1 MELAT
6 GAMSSLLPKLAG
18 LLQKEYNLQTGLK
31 KDVQSLS
38 RELES
43 IEVALAKVAEVPLD
57 QRDKQV
63 RLWATNVKQLSYEM
77 EDIVDSFMV
86 RVEGSEPDADL
97 KKSKRFRKKI
107 ANFFKKGKTRHQI
120 ADKIQDIKVRVKEV
134 ADQRDRYKLD
144 DVRANPATTNTVDP
158 NTVDPR
164 IMALFKDQKELV
176 GIEEPRNEVIK
187 RLMMEGDDDGLLNS
201 RMQLKILSIFG
212 FGGLG
217 KTTLAKAVYDMQQS
231 NFVCK
236 AFVSVGQNPSLKKV
250 FMDILLQVDEAE
262 SSSNAS
268 MLNEEQLIRKLRGFL
283 ENKRYLIVIDDIW
296 DNSSWNI
303 MKCAL
308 IDSNCGSR
316 IITTTR
322 IFEVAEEAD
331 DVYKQKPLSPG
342 TSKELFDTRL
352 SIGKCK
358 ITSGQPIEISE
369 KILQKCGGV
378 PLAIITIA
386 SLLASKP
393 WEDWS
398 EVYDSIGFGDG
409 ANIHVDNTR
418 KILLYSYYDLPCYLR
433 ACLLHLSIYPEDHEI
448 RKDTLIWKWV
458 AEGFVNEKPGMG
470 LFEQGERYFNELINR
485 SLIQP
490 VEEPYKSII
499 YACRVHD
506 LVLDMICRLSK
517 EENFVTIHGSSKT
530 EHQPSE
536 SNVRRLALQNIAMD
550 EEPNS
555 DNTEIRQVRSFNA
568 IMCDVKRRSF
578 LSGFQGLRILSMER
592 CTFIN
597 DGSYHLE
604 NLERLLQLR
613 YLGLLETR
621 ITKLPKEIG
630 NLRFLQVLD
639 LRETE
644 IKKLPKSVG
653 QLRRLKCLRLPFDL
667 TGALGWIGNLVL
679 LEELLLPYVSLEIV
693 KELAKLTELREY
705 GARFGKS
712 DDALVDASI
721 LFNNMMESLEH
732 LQKLQAIQ
740 VQSWP
745 WRPVDRTNHEGYVL
759 SRHLRRLELQVRFE
773 KLPAWINSSNL
784 PNLSHL
790 TVAPEA
796 VEAQDM
802 EVLGRF
808 PELVYLCLQTARD
821 VIIPDIMGGG
831 AFPKLRYYVT
841 LPSARFPQ
849 GAMPSLECV
858 HYFIRGERQCAKFER
873 DIASIGNLPCLD
885 RVKVCFF
892 RCERVT
898 REKGEAALRQAVE
911 VHPNNITLEV
921 WPSFR

>member
-6 GAMSSLLPKLAG
+6 GAMSSLLPKLAE

-31 KDVQSLS
+31 TDVQSLS

-57 QRDKQV
+57 QLDKQV
-63 RLWATNVKQLSYEM
+63 RLWARNVKQLSYEM

-86 RVEGSEPDADL
+86 RVEGSKPDADL
-97 KKSKRFRKKI
+97 KNSKRFRKKI
-107 ANFFKKGKTRHQI
+107 ANFFKKGKTRRQI

-134 ADQRDRYKLD
+134 ADLRDRYKVD
-144 DVRANPATTNTVDP
+144 DVRANPATT

-268 MLNEEQLIRKLRGFL
+268 MLNEEQLIRKLRRFL

-296 DNSSWNI
+296 DKIPWDI

-308 IDSNCGSR
+308 VDSNCGSR

-322 IFEVAEEAD
+322 ILEVAEEAD
-331 DVYKQKPLSPG
+331 DVYKQKPLSSA
-342 TSKELFDTRL
+342 TSKELFYTRL
-352 SIGKCK
+352 SIGKCN
-358 ITSGQPIEISE
+358 ITSGQPIEISD

-398 EVYDSIGFGDG
+398 EVYDSIGFRDG
-409 ANIHVDNTR
+409 ANIHVENTR

-458 AEGFVNEKPGMG
+458 AEGFVHEKPGMG

-517 EENFVTIHGSSKT
+517 EENFVTIHGSSNT
-530 EHQPSE
+530 EHQPSQ

-578 LSGFQGLRILSMER
+578 LSSFQGLRILSMER

-597 DGSYHLE
+597 DGSCHLE
-604 NLERLLQLR
+604 NLGRLLQLR

-621 ITKLPKEIG
+621 ITELPEEIG
-630 NLRFLQVLD
+630 NLRFLEVLD
-639 LRETE
+639 LRDTK
-644 IKKLPKSVG
+644 IKELPESVG
-653 QLRRLKCLRLPFDL
+653 QLRRLKCLRLSRGFK
-667 TGALGWIGNLVL
+667 GALGWIGNLVL
-679 LEELLLPYVSLEIV
+679 LEELFLPYFSLEIV

-705 GARFGKS
+705 GDCFEVS
-712 DDALVDASI
+712 DDALVDISI

-732 LQKLQAIQ
+732 LQKLQTIQ
-740 VQSWP
+740 VIFSW
-745 WRPVDRTNHEGYVL
+745 RRVVQANCVSYVL
-759 SRHLRRLELQVRFE
+759 CRHLRRLELQVVFE
-773 KLPAWINSSNL
+773 KLPVWINSSSL

-790 TVAPEA
+790 TFASNA

-808 PELVYLCLQTARD
+808 PELIYLSLHTDPD

-831 AFPKLRYYVT
+831 AFPKLRYYLT
-841 LPSARFPQ
+841 NASARFLQ
-849 GAMPSLECV
+849 GAMPSLERV
-858 HYFIRGERQCAKFER
+858 QYFIRGECSGAKFER

-885 RVKVCFF
+885 RVQVFF
-892 RCERVT
+892 YGCERVT

-911 VHPNNITLEV
+911 VHPNNITVQLI
-921 WPSFR
+921 

>member
-6 GAMSSLLPKLAG
+6 GAMSSLLPKLAELVEG
-18 LLQKEYNLQTGLK
+18 EYKLQIGVK
-31 KDVQSLS
+31 KDVESLS

-57 QRDKQV
+57 QLDKQV
-63 RLWATNVKQLSYEM
+63 RLWAKNVKQLSYGM

-97 KKSKRFRKKI
+97 KRSKRFRKKI

-134 ADQRDRYKLD
+134 ADLREKYKVD
-144 DVRANPATTNTVDP
+144 DVRANPAVT

-164 IMALFKDQKELV
+164 IIALFKDQKELV

-217 KTTLAKAVYDMQQS
+217 KTTLAKAVYDLQQS

-268 MLNEEQLIRKLRGFL
+268 MLNEEQLIRKLRRFL

-296 DNSSWNI
+296 DKFPWNI

-322 IFEVAEEAD
+322 IFKVAEEAD
-331 DVYKQKPLSPG
+331 DVYKQKKLSSG
-342 TSKELFDTRL
+342 TSKELFYTRL

-398 EVYDSIGFGDG
+398 EVYDSIGFRDG
-409 ANIHVDNTR
+409 ANIHVENTR

-458 AEGFVNEKPGMG
+458 AEGFVHEKPGMG

-517 EENFVTIHGSSKT
+517 EENFVTIHGSSNT
-530 EHQPSE
+530 EHQPSQ

-597 DGSYHLE
+597 DGSCHLE
-604 NLERLLQLR
+604 NLGRLLQLR

-621 ITKLPKEIG
+621 ITELPEEIG

-639 LRETE
+639 LWDTG
-644 IKKLPKSVG
+644 IKELPESVG
-653 QLRRLKCLRLPFDL
+653 QLRRLKCLRLSRGFK
-667 TGALGWIGNLVL
+667 GALGWIGNLVL
-679 LEELLLPYVSLEIV
+679 LEELFLPYVSLEIA
-693 KELAKLTELREY
+693 KELGKLTELREY
-705 GARFGKS
+705 GALLGES
-712 DDALVDASI
+712 DDALVDTSI

-740 VQSWP
+740 VFFSW
-745 WRPVDRTNHEGYVL
+745 RRVDQANREGYVL
-759 SRHLRRLELQVRFE
+759 SRHLRRLNLQVTIE
-773 KLPAWINSSNL
+773 KLPAWIISSSL

-790 TVAPEA
+790 TMALVA

-802 EVLGRF
+802 EVLGSF
-808 PELVYLCLQTARD
+808 PELVSLSLLTDPD

-831 AFPKLRYYVT
+831 AYPKLRYYST
-841 LPSARFPQ
+841 TASARFLQ

-858 HYFIRGERQCAKFER
+858 QYYIGGERNGAKFER

-885 RVKVCFF
+885 RVQVFF
-892 RCERVT
+892 DCASGT

-911 VHPNNITLEV
+911 VHPNNIRVEI
-921 WPSFR
+921 

>member
-6 GAMSSLLPKLAG
+6 GAMSSLLPKLAELVEG
-18 LLQKEYNLQTGLK
+18 EYKLQTGVK
-31 KDVQSLS
+31 KDVESLS

-57 QRDKQV
+57 QLDKQV
-63 RLWATNVKQLSYEM
+63 RLWARNVKQLSYEM

-86 RVEGSEPDADL
+86 RVKGSEPDADL
-97 KKSKRFRKKI
+97 KRSKRFRKKI

-134 ADQRDRYKLD
+134 ADLRDRYKID
-144 DVRANPATTNTVDP
+144 DVRANLSAT

-164 IMALFKDQKELV
+164 ITALFKDQKELV

-187 RLMMEGDDDGLLNS
+187 RLMMEGGDDCLLNS

-217 KTTLAKAVYDMQQS
+217 KTTLAKAVYDMLQS
-231 NFVCK
+231 NYDCK
-236 AFVSVGQNPSLKKV
+236 AFVSVGQNPNLKKV
-250 FMDILLQVDEAE
+250 FTDILLQLDEQ
-262 SSSNAS
+262 SCSNAS

-296 DNSSWNI
+296 DKNPWDI

-331 DVYKQKPLSPG
+331 DVYKQKPLSSA
-342 TSKELFDTRL
+342 TSKELFYTRL
-352 SIGKCK
+352 SIGICK

-386 SLLASKP
+386 SLLANKP

-448 RKDTLIWKWV
+448 QKDTLIWKWV
-458 AEGFVNEKPGMG
+458 AEGFVHEKPGMG
-470 LFEQGERYFNELINR
+470 LFEIGERYFNELINR

-499 YACRVHD
+499 YACGVHD
-506 LVLDMICRLSK
+506 LVLDMICHLSK
-517 EENFVTIHGSSKT
+517 EENFVIVHGSSKT
-530 EHQPSE
+530 EHQPSQ

-578 LSGFQGLRILSMER
+578 LSGFQGLRILSLER

-604 NLERLLQLR
+604 NLGRLLQLR

-621 ITKLPKEIG
+621 TMELPEEIG

-639 LRETE
+639 LRETG
-644 IKKLPKSVG
+644 IKELPESVG
-653 QLRRLKCLRLPFDL
+653 QLRRLKCLRLSRDFK
-667 TGALGWIGNLVL
+667 GALGWIGNLVL

-705 GARFGKS
+705 GAWF
-712 DDALVDASI
+712 DALVNTSI

-732 LQKLQAIQ
+732 LQKLQVIQ
-740 VQSWP
+740 FTCLTPWP
-745 WRPVDRTNHEGYVL
+745 RVDLAYGEGYVPYFV
-759 SRHLRRLELQVRFE
+759 SLRRLELHVVFE
-773 KLPAWINSSNL
+773 KLPTWINSSSL

-790 TVAPEA
+790 TVGPDA

-808 PELVYLCLQTARD
+808 PELVYLDLNTDHD

-841 LPSARFPQ
+841 TASSRFLQ
-849 GAMPSLECV
+849 GAMPSLVRYCIGDE
-858 HYFIRGERQCAKFER
+858 GNGAKFER
-873 DIASIGNLPCLD
+873 DIARDIFALCLLRICERTGQAH
-885 RVKVCFF
+885 RVKRV
-892 RCERVT
+892 RC
-898 REKGEAALRQAVE
+898 L
-911 VHPNNITLEV
+911 V
-921 WPSFR
+921 WKV

>member
-6 GAMSSLLPKLAG
+6 GAMSSLLPKLAE

-38 RELES
+38 RELER

-57 QRDKQV
+57 QLDKQV
-63 RLWATNVKQLSYEM
+63 RLWARNVKQLSYDM

-97 KKSKRFRKKI
+97 KSSKRFRKKI

-134 ADQRDRYKLD
+134 TDLRDRYKVD
-144 DVRANPATTNTVDP
+144 DVHANQAATNTI
-158 NTVDPR
+158 DPR
-164 IMALFKDQKELV
+164 MINLFKDQKELV
-176 GIEEPRNEVIK
+176 GIEEPRKDLIK
-187 RLMMEGDDDGLLNS
+187 RLMEWGDVVSNS
-201 RMQLKILSIFG
+201 KLQLKIVSIFG

-217 KTTLAKAVYDMQQS
+217 KTTLAKAVYDKLQEE
-231 NFVCK
+231 FVCK
-236 AFVSVGQNPSLKKV
+236 AFISVGQKPNLKKV
-250 FMDILLQVDEAE
+250 FMDILRQLDKNSYLNATMLDEV
-262 SSSNAS
+262 
-268 MLNEEQLIRKLRGFL
+268 QLIDELRELL

-296 DNSSWNI
+296 DKSSWNI

-331 DVYKQKPLSPG
+331 DVYKQKPLSSA
-342 TSKELFDTRL
+342 TSKELFYTRL

-448 RKDTLIWKWV
+448 QKDTLIWKWV
-458 AEGFVNEKPGMG
+458 AEGFVHEKPGMG
-470 LFEQGERYFNELINR
+470 LFEIGERYFNELINR

-499 YACRVHD
+499 YACGVHD
-506 LVLDMICRLSK
+506 LVLDMICHLSK
-517 EENFVTIHGSSKT
+517 EENFITVHGSSKT
-530 EHQPSE
+530 EHQPSQ
-536 SNVRRLALQNIAMD
+536 SNVRRLAVQNIAMD

-592 CTFIN
+592 CAFIN
-597 DGSYHLE
+597 DSSYHLE
-604 NLERLLQLR
+604 NLGRLLQLR
-613 YLGLLETR
+613 YLGLLGTPIR
-621 ITKLPKEIG
+621 KLPKEIG

-639 LRETE
+639 LRLTG
-644 IKKLPKSVG
+644 IKELPESVG
-653 QLRRLKCLRLPFDL
+653 RLRRLKCLRLSRGFK
-667 TGALGWIGNLVL
+667 GALGWIGNLVL
-679 LEELLLPYVSLEIV
+679 IEELLLPYVSLEIV

-705 GARFGKS
+705 GVCCEKF
-712 DDALVDASI
+712 DDSI
-721 LFNNMMESLEH
+721 LFNDMMKSLEH

-740 VQSWP
+740 FECYTSWP
-745 WRPVDRTNHEGYVL
+745 RVDQANCVSYVL
-759 SRHLRRLELQVRFE
+759 SHHLRRLELWVAFE
-773 KLPAWINSSNL
+773 KLPAWINSSSL

-790 TVAPEA
+790 SVGAGA

-808 PELVYLCLQTARD
+808 PELVYLHLETL
-821 VIIPDIMGGG
+821 ISIPDIVGGG
-831 AFPKLRYYVT
+831 AFPKLRYYHT
-841 LPSARFPQ
+841 NASARFLQ

-858 HYFIRGERQCAKFER
+858 VYYIRDECSGAKFER
-873 DIASIGNLPCLD
+873 DIGSIGNLPCLD
-885 RVKVCFF
+885 EVRLAFY
-892 RCERVT
+892 RCASVT

-911 VHPNNITLEV
+911 VHPNNITV
-921 WPSFR
+921 TVI

>member
-6 GAMSSLLPKLAG
+6 GAMRSLLPKLVELVEG
-18 LLQKEYNLQTGLK
+18 EYKLQTGVK
-31 KDVQSLS
+31 KDVESLS

-57 QRDKQV
+57 KLDKQV

-97 KKSKRFRKKI
+97 KRSKRFRKKI

-134 ADQRDRYKLD
+134 ADLRDRYKVD
-144 DVRANPATTNTVDP
+144 DVHANQAATNTI
-158 NTVDPR
+158 DPR
-164 IMALFKDQKELV
+164 MINLFKDQKELV
-176 GIEEPRNEVIK
+176 GIEEPRKDLIK
-187 RLMMEGDDDGLLNS
+187 RLMEGGDVVSNS
-201 RMQLKILSIFG
+201 KLQLKIVSIFG

-217 KTTLAKAVYDMQQS
+217 KTTLAKAVYDKLQEE
-231 NFVCK
+231 FICK
-236 AFVSVGQNPSLKKV
+236 AFISVGQKPNLKKA
-250 FMDILLQVDEAE
+250 FMDILRQLDKNSYLNATMLDE
-262 SSSNAS
+262 
-268 MLNEEQLIRKLRGFL
+268 LQLIDELRELL

-296 DNSSWNI
+296 DKSSWNI
-303 MKCAL
+303 MKYAL

-331 DVYKQKPLSPG
+331 DVYKQKPLSSA
-342 TSKELFDTRL
+342 TSKELFYTRL

-358 ITSGQPIEISE
+358 IISGQPIEISG

-418 KILLYSYYDLPCYLR
+418 EILLYSYYDLPCYLR
-433 ACLLHLSIYPEDHEI
+433 ACLLHLSIYPEDHKI
-448 RKDTLIWKWV
+448 QKNTLIWKWV
-458 AEGFVNEKPGMG
+458 AEGFVHEKPGVG
-470 LFEQGERYFNELINR
+470 LFELGERYFNELINR

-499 YACRVHD
+499 YACCVHD
-506 LVLDMICRLSK
+506 LVLDMICYLSK
-517 EENFVTIHGSSKT
+517 EENFVTIHGSSNN
-530 EHQPSE
+530 EPQPSQ
-536 SNVRRLALQNIAMD
+536 SNVRRLAFQNIAMD

-555 DNTEIRQVRSFNA
+555 DNTQIHQVRSFNA
-568 IMCDVKRRSF
+568 IMCRVNGRSF
-578 LSGFQGLRILSMER
+578 LSSFQGLRILSMER

-597 DGSYHLE
+597 DGCYHLE
-604 NLERLLQLR
+604 NLGRLLQLR
-613 YLGLLETR
+613 YLGLLGTP
-621 ITKLPKEIG
+621 ITELREEIG

-639 LRETE
+639 LRRTR
-644 IKKLPKSVG
+644 IKELPESVG
-653 QLRRLKCLRLPFDL
+653 QLRRLKCLRLPDDF
-667 TGALGWIGNLVL
+667 TGALCWIGNLVL
-679 LEELLLPYVSLEIV
+679 LEEIFLPYVSLEFV
-693 KELAKLTELREY
+693 KELVKLTELREY
-705 GARFGKS
+705 GAWFGKS
-712 DDALVDASI
+712 DDAIVDSI
-721 LFNNMMESLEH
+721 VFNNMMKSLEQ
-732 LQKLQAIQ
+732 LEMLQAIQ
-740 VQSWP
+740 VSCLVGWMH
-745 WRPVDRTNHEGYVL
+745 VGRTNCEGYVL
-759 SRHLRRLELQVRFE
+759 SRHLRRLELRVAIE
-773 KLPAWINSSNL
+773 KLPAWLNSSSL

-790 TVAPEA
+790 TVGPNA

-808 PELVYLCLQTARD
+808 PELIYLDLNTDPD

-831 AFPKLRYYVT
+831 AFPKLRYYFT
-841 LPSARFPQ
+841 IGSSRFLQ

-858 HYFIRGERQCAKFER
+858 QCYIRDERNGAKFER

-885 RVKVCFF
+885 RVQVYFF
-892 RCERVT
+892 DCESGT
-898 REKGEAALRQAVE
+898 REKGEAALRQAIE
-911 VHPNNITLEV
+911 VHPNNITV
-921 WPSFR
+921 KVDYW